1 MKSINYYRR
10 NFLGKLSLGLGC
22 TVLMPYLSLNAIPR
36 EKPNI
41 ILVMGDNLGFG
52 DFGLSGN
59 EKVRTPNIDRFA
71 SEGIQFSRF
80 YANPM
85 SAPTRASLMTGRY
98 FYRTGVIHTSRGGAK
113 MHGDEITIAEYL
125 KKAGYVTGMF
135 GKWHLGDNYPMRPQ
149 DQGFSQTLWH
159 KSGRIGQVPDYPN
172 RYYSPMLWKNGEMIQ
187 TEGYCT
193 DVFTDAAIE
202 FIEKNRDKPFFVYL
216 PTNAGH
222 TANEKVVGP
231 LVPSKY
237 SDPYREMGLRDIV
250 AKVYG
255 MVTNIDENFGRLL
268 EKLDELNIRENTIV
282 IFTTD
287 DGPGADYNAGFRNGS
302 VYESKM
308 RVPFAVQWPAGLKN
322 NSFVID
328 KIASHIDVLP
338 TLLDAIGMEVPKK
351 PVIDGM
357 SLMPLLTGREL
368 NMADRQFF
376 FQCHRGLQP
385 QIYRNV
391 AVVGQRYK
399 MVGYPDSFDMG
410 PEISAENPVLEL
422 YDLIDDPGEENDLA
436 NEQPD
441 LLRSMRTEYEKWF
454 SSVKNTRNFKPGWIS
469 IGSEYELTTHL
480 CRYQDASF
488 HDDKP
493 SGWPVNVEKSA
504 KYEISVNR
512 VSSNPGGTIFVKIGD
527 KQLSQPLKPGEKS
540 AVFNLPRGKYNLDI
554 WFLEEGELSYTP
566 RTSEDTIGDVDIK
579 RL

>member
-10 NFLGKLSLGLGC
+10 NLHGKLSLCLGC
-22 TVLMPYLSLNAIPR
+22 AVLMPGLSLNAIPDD
-36 EKPNI
+36 KPNI

-98 FYRTGVIHTSRGGAK
+98 YYRTGVIHTSRGGAK
-113 MHGDEITIAEYL
+113 MHGDENTIAEYL

-159 KSGRIGQVPDYPN
+159 KSGRIGQVPDFPN
-172 RYYSPMLWKNGEMIQ
+172 TYYSPMLWKNGEMIR

-202 FIEKNRDKPFFVYL
+202 FIEENHDKPFFVYL

-231 LVPSKY
+231 LVPAKY
-237 SDPYREMGLRDIV
+237 SDPYREMGLRDVV

-287 DGPGADYNAGFRNGS
+287 DGPGADYNAGFREDPFMNQKCGCPLQFNG
-302 VYESKM
+302 
-308 RVPFAVQWPAGLKN
+308 RQDLKIIHLL
-322 NSFVID
+322 SI
-328 KIASHIDVLP
+328 KLLHI
-338 TLLDAIGMEVPKK
+338 
-351 PVIDGM
+351 
-357 SLMPLLTGREL
+357 LMCSRHCWMP
-368 NMADRQFF
+368 
-376 FQCHRGLQP
+376 
-385 QIYRNV
+385 
-391 AVVGQRYK
+391 
-399 MVGYPDSFDMG
+399 
-410 PEISAENPVLEL
+410 SA
-422 YDLIDDPGEENDLA
+422 
-436 NEQPD
+436 
-441 LLRSMRTEYEKWF
+441 W
-454 SSVKNTRNFKPGWIS
+454 
-469 IGSEYELTTHL
+469 
-480 CRYQDASF
+480 
-488 HDDKP
+488 
-493 SGWPVNVEKSA
+493 
-504 KYEISVNR
+504 
-512 VSSNPGGTIFVKIGD
+512 
-527 KQLSQPLKPGEKS
+527 
-540 AVFNLPRGKYNLDI
+540 
-554 WFLEEGELSYTP
+554 
-566 RTSEDTIGDVDIK
+566 
-579 RL
+579 